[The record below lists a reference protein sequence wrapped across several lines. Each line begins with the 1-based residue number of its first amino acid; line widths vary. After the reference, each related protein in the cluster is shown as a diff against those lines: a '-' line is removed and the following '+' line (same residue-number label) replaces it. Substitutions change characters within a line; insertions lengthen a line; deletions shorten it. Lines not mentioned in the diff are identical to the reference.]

1 MRFKTAL
8 KILYLLGLTCVLLVP
23 KKAPAKD
30 GGDITAFKLRGTI
43 FLQSKIGSACDA
55 DTAPSSVVT
64 MLLVQQGDLIYTTSY
79 GLRRTTVSDNSAIF
93 KFQPGSNST
102 DIKSLKTKLVFKKLH
117 LNKVPAVFRYTTVYQ
132 DNSSCQLVYKGSFTK
147 KDAE

>member
-1 MRFKTAL
+1 MQ
-8 KILYLLGLTCVLLVP
+8 LVP
-23 KKAPAKD
+23 KNAPAQD

-43 FLQSKIGSACDA
+43 LLQSQIGGGCDA
-55 DTAPSSVVT
+55 YAAPSSVVN

-93 KFQPGSNST
+93 KFQPGSNSS
-102 DIKSLKTKLVFKKLH
+102 DIKSLKTKLAFKKLH
-117 LNKVPAVFRYTTVYQ
+117 LNKVPAVFTYTTVYQ
-132 DNSSCQLVYKGSFTK
+132 DNSSCQLVYKGNFTK